1 MTLRL
6 ADLARR
12 DLEDIRRYTVET
24 WGRDQWLRYY
34 RGMAETFRRIAD
46 HPDHDRDRSLFV
58 KGMRSATYRS
68 HIVFYI
74 RLAAA
79 GDAVV
84 ILRILHQNRNLP
96 ALIYYEDLD
105 GA

>member
-12 DLEDIRRYTVET
+12 DLEDIRRYTAET

-46 HPDHDRDRSLFV
+46 HPDQGRDRSLFG
-58 KGMRSATYRS
+58 KGMRSVTYRS
-68 HIVFYI
+68 HIVFYM

-96 ALIYYEDLD
+96 ALLYYEDLD
-105 GA
+105 GT